1 MRSGRAG
8 ARTHP
13 GGIVP
18 AESFLVLLLVALTI
32 NILLLAAVGWTA
44 VRARRRPD
52 AGPAAAGSSGAL
64 DRAGRL
70 LLGPDALPT
79 VTYDRVVRVVAWA
92 FILSVAAIVAASGL
106 WPTTQAAI
114 FVLLVI
120 AGLFL
125 LVVHELI
132 PASVFGGA
140 RPIVEGSVGIT
151 FATLLLVLTG
161 GPTSPFFFA
170 YALIVAGAALVL
182 APRVAIL
189 VTALAVGG
197 YLVGVLA
204 DPARLPLATTE
215 AVIVSVNIAALVL
228 LAYLAIVMAR
238 EQRRSRDAAIRL
250 STVDAL
256 TGLGNRAY
264 LFAALE
270 REIERSARSQ
280 RGFCLLMLDL
290 DGLKPINDRYGHFEG
305 DRVLRGVGEVIRHRV
320 RRIDTAA
327 RYGGDEFVVLLP
339 ETDPDGAYVLAEKI
353 RSGVVEL
360 GIESGAQRIRTSL
373 SIGVVAYPADG
384 RSIDDL
390 MIAADQA
397 MYASKRR
404 GRNRIVG
411 YRYGAAARRR
421 PSAPGTPGGATR
433 RGPRSDPVGSPR

>member
-1 MRSGRAG
+1 M
-8 ARTHP
+8 
-13 GGIVP
+13 P
-18 AESFLVLLLVALTI
+18 AEPFLVLLLIALAI
-32 NILLLAAVGWTA
+32 NILLLVAVGLTA
-44 VRARRRPD
+44 VRARRRPAD
-52 AGPAAAGSSGAL
+52 GQAAGGSSGAL

-92 FILSVAAIVAASGL
+92 FILAVSTIVAVSGL
-106 WPTTQAAI
+106 WPTTQTAI
-114 FVLLVI
+114 FVLMAI

-132 PASVFGGA
+132 PASVLGGA
-140 RPIVEGSVGIT
+140 RPIVEGSVAIT
-151 FATLLLVLTG
+151 FATLLVVLTG
-161 GPTSPFFFA
+161 GPNSPFFFV

-182 APRVAIL
+182 PPRVAIL
-189 VTALAVGG
+189 VTGFAVGG

-204 DPARLPLATTE
+204 DPALVPLDSAE
-215 AVIVSVNIAALVL
+215 VVVVSLNITALVL
-228 LAYLAIVMAR
+228 LAYLAIVIAR

-256 TGLGNRAY
+256 TGLCNRAY

-270 REIERSARSQ
+270 REIERSARSR
-280 RGFCLLMLDL
+280 RGFCLLMIDL

-353 RSGVVEL
+353 RAGVVEL
-360 GIESGAQRIRTSL
+360 DIESGSQRIRTSL

-384 RSIDDL
+384 KSIDEL

-421 PSAPGTPGGATR
+421 PAVPGKPGGATR
-433 RGPRSDPVGSPR
+433 RGPRDERIGSPR